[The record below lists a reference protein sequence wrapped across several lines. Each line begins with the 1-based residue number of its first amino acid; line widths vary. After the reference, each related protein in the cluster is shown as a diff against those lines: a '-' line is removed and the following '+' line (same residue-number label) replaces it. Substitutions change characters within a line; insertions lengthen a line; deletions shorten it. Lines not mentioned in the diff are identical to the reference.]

1 MTALTILRIAAACM
15 TFAGSVMVALS
26 VAKNP
31 HDAHQMV
38 NGKIKYLA
46 IVHLERFRWGMG
58 LMVIGFF
65 FQIIAEVA
73 GMGGS

>member
-1 MTALTILRIAAACM
+1 MLTILRILAACL

-46 IVHLERFRWGMG
+46 IIHLERFRWGMG
-58 LMVIGFF
+58 LMVFGFF
-65 FQIIAEVA
+65 LQMITEVA
-73 GMGGS
+73 TMRG

>member
-1 MTALTILRIAAACM
+1 MLTTLRILAACL

-46 IVHLERFRWGMG
+46 IIHLERFRWGMG
-58 LMVIGFF
+58 LMVFGFF
-65 FQIIAEVA
+65 LQMITEVA
-73 GMGGS
+73 TMRG